1 MRDHPRFGS
10 CVSMALLQVSSTPM
24 IAALPCSTNS
34 VRRPAPT
41 AARTPVAAP
50 AALTQPQRPSRAQYG
65 HRRCT
70 VAQAANTAEA
80 GPQNAGVVTDST
92 FEVKVLKSKVPVLV
106 DFWAPWCGPCR
117 MIAPLIDELAAEY
130 GEKLL
135 ALKLN
140 TDESP
145 GVATEYGIRSI
156 PTVMLFK
163 DGVKQE
169 TVIGAVPKSTLA
181 QTIDKYVD

>member
-1 MRDHPRFGS
+1 
-10 CVSMALLQVSSTPM
+10 MALLQASSAPM
-24 IAALPCSTNS
+24 IAALPCSATC
-34 VRRPAPT
+34 VRRPAQI

-50 AALTQPQRPSRAQYG
+50 AALTQPQRTFRAQHG
-65 HRRCT
+65 HRRAA
-70 VAQAANTAEA
+70 VAQAANMAEA
-80 GPQNAGVVTDST
+80 GPQNAGTVTDET
-92 FEVKVLKSKVPVLV
+92 FEEMVLKSKVPVLV

-145 GVATEYGIRSI
+145 GIATEYGIRSI
-156 PTVMLFK
+156 PTVMIFK
-163 DGVKQE
+163 DGAKQE
-169 TVIGAVPKSTLA
+169 TVIGAVPKTTLA